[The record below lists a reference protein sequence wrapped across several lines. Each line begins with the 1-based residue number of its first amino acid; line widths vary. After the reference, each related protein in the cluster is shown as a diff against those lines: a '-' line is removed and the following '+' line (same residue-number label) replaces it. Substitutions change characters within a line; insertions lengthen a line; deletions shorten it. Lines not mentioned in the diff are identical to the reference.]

1 MSEVG
6 FQVRGLSELEA
17 QLLELEDVTQ
27 AVDLLAKA
35 AREAFEPVWEAARA
49 LVRRRSGDL
58 HDAIKLSIVTAPGGN
73 IALAVGLR
81 IGRAPGQ
88 GIEEG
93 EEIPTRRW
101 HFEEFGTALQAAH
114 PFLRPALE
122 RNAETVI
129 ELLRARLAE
138 LLADTV
144 GG

>member
-6 FQVRGLSELEA
+6 FQVRGLAELEA
-17 QLLELEDVTQ
+17 QLLELEEVTQ

-35 AREAFEPVWEAARA
+35 AREAFEPVWEAARS

-58 HDAIKLSIVTAPGGN
+58 HDAIKISTVTAPGGD

-88 GIEEG
+88 SIEEG

-101 HFEEFGTALQAAH
+101 HFEEFGTAHQAAH

-144 GG
+144 EG